1 MAELLK
7 HLQAKKQGRSDVKN
21 ESLPTKAEGL
31 RPWCMDSGVLS
42 HGARDDGQPWRHQF

>member
-31 RPWCMDSGVLS
+31 RLWCMDSGVLPHS
-42 HGARDDGQPWRHQF
+42 AGADGWPWRHQF